1 MSDPCPTVWITA
13 EGGVVLDEMAEL
25 GREVVLN
32 GRLGH
37 LRLDLGLSRSAMAEL
52 LSTSNSVYTTWESNP
67 PHRMW
72 GSTAA
77 RIGRFYVNATRQLD
91 DLRDHQIPIDE
102 LMPLFAAA
110 SALGVAQEL
119 LLKCYREDKFHAE
132 DLGILGLWVYRD
144 DLQAIGR
151 ML

>member
-1 MSDPCPTVWITA
+1 MDEVA
-13 EGGVVLDEMAEL
+13 EAEL
-25 GREVVLN
+25 GREIVLS
-32 GRLGH
+32 GQLGQ
-37 LRLDLGLSRSAMAEL
+37 LRAVLGLSHSAMAEL
-52 LSTSNSVYTTWESNP
+52 LNTSNSVYKTWETNP

-77 RIGRFYVNATRQLD
+77 RIGRFYVNAQRQVT
-91 DLRDHQIPIDE
+91 DLHDHDIPIDD

-119 LLKCYREDKFHAE
+119 LLKYYRENRFHAE

-144 DLQAIGR
+144 ELQSIGQ